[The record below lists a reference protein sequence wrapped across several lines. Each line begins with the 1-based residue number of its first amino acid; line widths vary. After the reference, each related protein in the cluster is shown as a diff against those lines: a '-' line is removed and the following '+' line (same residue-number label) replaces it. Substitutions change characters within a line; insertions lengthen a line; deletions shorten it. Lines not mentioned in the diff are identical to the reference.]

1 MLSLNPFPPSYSQLT
16 TSFFPFPSHQRTNE
30 RASERTNRS
39 VIKHYYYFL
48 FFLHF
53 FLQAK
58 AIFFQLE
65 KVRTSKNKT
74 KKKRISQIIIL
85 HPRSINYPPHPDRTG
100 EHRNRHFSYPEL
112 SRTTKGK
119 VSHFYKMQQSTLAPA
134 PHPLQ
139 SPSAQE
145 AANTAEQTLR
155 AHLLP
160 HIHSP
165 QQQQQQQQQQVQQQV
180 QQQQQNVTSPD
191 NKPTDSA
198 SPDLNIDPAISGVGA
213 SGGVSSVPQSPGLTT
228 MAIQGMSP
236 GSQAAM
242 EQHSGAEETQAEG
255 SSAGRGR
262 GGKRELSTSKRAAQ
276 NRAAQR
282 AFRQRKEGYIKKLEE
297 QVRDFNQMQESYKQI
312 QAENYQLRDYIINL
326 QSRLI
331 EHQGEEAVPPPPLPL
346 LGSSSSTT
354 SAIPLP
360 TTTTTPALPPQQQQ
374 QPPHPPLTD
383 PSAPT
388 ANMGTVVEL
397 SSNSAANPPASN
409 PVGAKRAHEDDA
421 ANAFLQGVAAAGNGF
436 LQAQQV
442 AAAAVITGTGTGAG
456 SGGGGGGGGG
466 GKRLKNGDES
476 GVNGA

>member
-1 MLSLNPFPPSYSQLT
+1 
-16 TSFFPFPSHQRTNE
+16 
-30 RASERTNRS
+30 
-39 VIKHYYYFL
+39 
-48 FFLHF
+48 
-53 FLQAK
+53 
-58 AIFFQLE
+58 
-65 KVRTSKNKT
+65 
-74 KKKRISQIIIL
+74 
-85 HPRSINYPPHPDRTG
+85 
-100 EHRNRHFSYPEL
+100 
-112 SRTTKGK
+112 
-119 VSHFYKMQQSTLAPA
+119 MQQPTLAPA

-165 QQQQQQQQQQVQQQV
+165 QQQQQV
-180 QQQQQNVTSPD
+180 QQQQPNVTSPD
-191 NKPTDSA
+191 SKPTDSA

-213 SGGVSSVPQSPGLTT
+213 PGGVSSVPQSPGLTT

-242 EQHSGAEETQAEG
+242 DQHSGAEETQAEG

-346 LGSSSSTT
+346 LGSSSSSAA
-354 SAIPLP
+354 SAIALP
-360 TTTTTPALPPQQQQ
+360 TPTAAATLPQQQQPQQQ
-374 QPPHPPLTD
+374 QPPHSPLTD

-397 SSNSAANPPASN
+397 SNNPAANPSANNPA
-409 PVGAKRAHEDDA
+409 GAKRAHEDDA
-421 ANAFLQGVAAAGNGF
+421 ANAFLQNVAAAGEIGR
-436 LQAQQV
+436 AHV
-442 AAAAVITGTGTGAG
+442 
-456 SGGGGGGGGG
+456 
-466 GKRLKNGDES
+466 
-476 GVNGA
+476 

>member
-1 MLSLNPFPPSYSQLT
+1 M
-16 TSFFPFPSHQRTNE
+16 
-30 RASERTNRS
+30 
-39 VIKHYYYFL
+39 
-48 FFLHF
+48 
-53 FLQAK
+53 
-58 AIFFQLE
+58 
-65 KVRTSKNKT
+65 
-74 KKKRISQIIIL
+74 
-85 HPRSINYPPHPDRTG
+85 
-100 EHRNRHFSYPEL
+100 
-112 SRTTKGK
+112 
-119 VSHFYKMQQSTLAPA
+119 
-134 PHPLQ
+134 
-139 SPSAQE
+139 QE

-165 QQQQQQQQQQVQQQV
+165 QQQQQI
-180 QQQQQNVTSPD
+180 QQQQNVTSPD
-191 NKPTDSA
+191 NKPSDSA

-213 SGGVSSVPQSPGLTT
+213 PGGVSSVPQSPGLTT

-255 SSAGRGR
+255 SSAGKGR

-346 LGSSSSTT
+346 LGSSSSAAAGTM
-354 SAIPLP
+354 ALP
-360 TTTTTPALPPQQQQ
+360 TTTTTTAVTISQQQQ
-374 QPPHPPLTD
+374 APHSPLTD

-397 SSNSAANPPASN
+397 SNTNPAVSN
-409 PVGAKRAHEDDA
+409 PAGGAKRAHEDDA
-421 ANAFLQGVAAAGNGF
+421 ANAFLQNVAAAGNGF
-436 LQAQQV
+436 LQAQQQAA
-442 AAAAVITGTGTGAG
+442 AAAAVIAGAG
-456 SGGGGGGGGG
+456 ATSSNVGGGG

-476 GVNGA
+476 GVNGS